1 MQRVLKARGLTGPDA
16 IRRFCEPKLTDLHD
30 PGLLPNVERAA
41 LRLVEAVRG
50 DQQIV
55 IYGDYD
61 VDGITASAILYYV
74 IKAVAPDANVRT
86 YVPHRLDE
94 GYGLSGEALRQLRSD
109 GAQLVISVD
118 CGITATEPA
127 QLVSSAFHR

>member
-50 DQQIV
+50 QEQIV

-61 VDGITASAILYYV
+61 VDGITASAILYYI
-74 IKAVAPDANVRT
+74 IKAVAPDATVRT
-86 YVPHRLDE
+86 
-94 GYGLSGEALRQLRSD
+94 
-109 GAQLVISVD
+109 
-118 CGITATEPA
+118 
-127 QLVSSAFHR
+127 